1 MLATHSHTHMKLK
14 LKSGSISD
22 MYENQTSKKLIDNMD
37 DKEEKKSFGKL
48 LKAVELLGSSQL
60 SWKERKKM
68 EDQSVASLGG
78 KPKKNCKMPVILGR
92 NIMKKRQEKEQKL
105 FEEGLIDQIP
115 RKYTSKS
122 QKTRR
127 EDQVLKI
134 SQGNFRNGMLDV
146 KHILR
151 KDEAASRVE
160 DHNHG
165 GGKDKKRGKRKQQ
178 NSKKR
183 RRRS

>member
-1 MLATHSHTHMKLK
+1 MVGFPQVVHDNSGSLAPKLNHRSAAVERHNFM
-14 LKSGSISD
+14 SGSISD
-22 MYENQTSKKLIDNMD
+22 MYVNQTSRKLIDNMD
-37 DKEEKKSFGKL
+37 DNEEKKSFRKL
-48 LKAVELLGSSQL
+48 LKAVELLGSSQM

-68 EDQSVASLGG
+68 EDQNVASLGG
-78 KPKKNCKMPVILGR
+78 K
-92 NIMKKRQEKEQKL
+92 
-105 FEEGLIDQIP
+105 GLIDQFP

-178 NSKKR
+178 NGKKR